1 MEHVFYN
8 FKCKYRKYLKNIK
21 LIKNKTKIRENK
33 TNKKEANE
41 WLLYKS
47 IALV

>member
-8 FKCKYRKYLKNIK
+8 FKCKYRKYLKNTLNTEKIK
-21 LIKNKTKIRENK
+21 LIK
-33 TNKKEANE
+33 KEANK

-47 IALV
+47 LALV